1 MKQLSKPTPTSSL
14 NFLTR
19 VSLCAAIVSA
29 CAGLAVPAYAQPADP
44 KPAETKPAEAQPA
57 DPKQPEPK
65 AEPKPDPKA
74 DPKPEAKPEVK
85 PEVKAEVKPEAKP
98 AAKAEPKKPSERD
111 PIGRR
116 VMKGDATTLAF
127 KAVKVES
134 VVPFI
139 VEATG
144 KVVLPQADVL
154 SRTITVLNDEPI
166 PRDRALDL
174 VFLALQQAGVAVVE
188 TYDLITLRDIN
199 DLKKQDVPVLGP
211 DVTVGDRHDL
221 GTVATKVFALSY
233 ASAEN
238 IGLMVKDTLP
248 DYATLD
254 VDKVSNQIVL
264 MGNMRLLQKVE
275 KLVKALDKPSSASL
289 KTETFTLQNAD
300 ADQVAQN
307 IKDLYTPET
316 RQGGNNQNNPFAFFG
331 GGGGGGGRGNQPGG
345 AAQPGGGNRGNQSG
359 GGTDPNAVLSV
370 TLRVSANKQQNS
382 VTVVSEQQVIEQIRK
397 QITDFWDKP
406 VPDTQVIPKAFDLQY
421 MDAVKLRDILEA
433 QFGKGTT
440 STTGGGG
447 GGGFGGGGGN
457 STTTP
462 PIGRFA
468 GQFTFS
474 AIPEANRILVSAKN
488 KDNMGYIEK
497 VIEELD
503 RPQTTGLP
511 QIIELKH
518 ASAEEL
524 AEQLNTLLA
533 QDGTLAAIPRQAAG
547 LSTSASSASPFAST
561 AATNT
566 GTTDPNAATG
576 STASTINF
584 WWQRSRPPTDRRG
597 ASNLIG
603 VIRIVPVWRQNAL
616 MILSPPEYRAAVGE
630 MVALLD
636 QPGRQVLL
644 SAVIC
649 EVSAEDATSLG
660 LRWSSSAITPT
671 NTDNSFSI
679 GSSTANTKNNFLPGL
694 FDTST
699 LTANANL
706 NLVLQ
711 ALNQKTVVNII
722 SEPRIFTSDNQ
733 EASFFD
739 GKDIPFINNQT
750 TNTAGQV
757 TASFDYKAVG
767 IQLKARPRI
776 TIKGDLDLQ
785 VNLQLASISPGEVVA
800 GALVVVRRETTTHVI
815 LKGGQTVIISG
826 ILRKEDSDIVRKI
839 PLLGDIPLLGEL
851 FKSREKT
858 VTDKE
863 LLVFITPTIVDNTE
877 GLDTMS
883 QPFKNRLNELRDSL
897 KERDNSAGRSSASVM
912 EEAKPTPQAERPL
925 DASGQPTSGPK

>member
-1 MKQLSKPTPTSSL
+1 MKQPSLSSL
-14 NFLTR
+14 NNAFNFACR
-19 VSLCAAIVSA
+19 MSLCASIVATS
-29 CAGLAVPAYAQPADP
+29 AGLAVAVHAQPADP
-44 KPAETKPAEAQPA
+44 KPAETKPVDPKPA
-57 DPKQPEPK
+57 DPKPADVKQP
-65 AEPKPDPKA
+65 D
-74 DPKPEAKPEVK
+74 AKPEVK
-85 PEVKAEVKPEAKP
+85 PEVKP
-98 AAKAEPKKPSERD
+98 AAKAEPKLPSVRD
-111 PIGRR
+111 PVTGRR
-116 VMKGDATTLAF
+116 VMKGDATILAF
-127 KAVKVES
+127 KGVKVES

-144 KVVLPQADVL
+144 KIVLPQADVM
-154 SRTITVLNDEPI
+154 SRPITVLNDEPI

-211 DVTVGDRHDL
+211 DVTVGDRTDL
-221 GTVATKVFALSY
+221 GTVAEKVFALTY

-238 IGLMVKDTLP
+238 IGAIVKESLP
-248 DYATLD
+248 DYSTIN
-254 VDKVSNQIVL
+254 VDKVSNQIVV
-264 MGNMRLLQKVE
+264 MGNLRLLQKVE
-275 KLVKALDKPSSASL
+275 KLVKALDKSSSAAL
-289 KTETFTLQNAD
+289 KTETFTLQYSD
-300 ADQVAQN
+300 ADQIAAL
-307 IKDLYTPET
+307 IKELYTPET
-316 RQGGNNQNNPFAFFG
+316 RQGGGNNQNNPFQFLQ
-331 GGGGGGGRGNQPGG
+331 GGGGGRGVNNQPGG
-345 AAQPGGGNRGNQSG
+345 GGGGNQPGGGGGRSG
-359 GGTDPNAVLSV
+359 AGGGTGTDPNAVLST

-382 VTVVSEQQVIEQIRK
+382 VTVVSEQQVIDQVRK

-406 VPDTQVIPKAFDLQY
+406 VPDTYVIPKAFDLQY
-421 MDAVKLRDILEA
+421 TDAIKMVAILEA
-433 QFGKGTT
+433 QFGKGATSTSSTQNGFGGTNSST
-440 STTGGGG
+440 STTP
-447 GGGFGGGGGN
+447 
-457 STTTP
+457 ST
-462 PIGRFA
+462 GRFA
-468 GQFTFS
+468 NQFTFS
-474 AIPEANRILVSAKN
+474 AIPEANRILVSSKN

-533 QDGTLAAIPRQAAG
+533 QDGTLASIQRAAAG
-547 LSTSASSASPFAST
+547 LSANSSSSSPFATSATST
-561 AATNT
+561 TPA
-566 GTTDPNAATG
+566 TDPNAAAG
-576 STASTINF
+576 STASTISF

-616 MILSPPEYRAAVGE
+616 MVLSPPEYRAAVGE
-630 MVALLD
+630 MVAALD

-649 EVSAEDATSLG
+649 EVSAEDATALG
-660 LRWSSSAITPT
+660 LRWSSQAITPT
-671 NTDNSFSI
+671 NADNSLSI

-699 LTANANL
+699 LTSNANL
-706 NLVLQ
+706 NLILQ
-711 ALNQKTVVNII
+711 ALNQKTEVNII

-739 GKDIPFINNQT
+739 GKDIPFINSQT
-750 TNTAGQV
+750 TNTVGST
-757 TASFDYKAVG
+757 TAAFDYKAVG

-785 VNLQLASISPGEVVA
+785 VNLQLASISPGETVA

-858 VTDKE
+858 VTQKE
-863 LLVFITPTIVDNTE
+863 LLVFITPTIVENTE
-877 GLDTMS
+877 GVESMS
-883 QPFKNRLNELRDSL
+883 QPFQNRLNDLRKNL
-897 KERDNSAGRSSASVM
+897 KEPAVDNHSAASVI
-912 EEAKPTPQAERPL
+912 EPVKPTPQGEKPL
-925 DASGQPTSGPK
+925 DATNQPATGPK